1 MKLAYFVHDLA
12 DPAVSRRLKMLKA
25 GGAEPVVIGFRRTEA
40 APDRLEDCPVVDLG
54 QTFDARLGHR
64 AKMTAKAALRSGR
77 LRRLIRGAEVVL
89 CRQLEMLAVGEA
101 ARWTCG
107 LKARLVYEAL
117 DIHRIMLQDTIKG
130 YAMRQ
135 AEKALLR
142 RTDLLIVSS
151 PAFLEAYFR
160 NYPPPV

>member
-40 APDRLEDCPVVDLG
+40 APDRLEDCPVVALG

-107 LKARLVYEAL
+107 LTGSHGVKPTAQCSCGPKRWTGSAATIWARTAMPGTGAPRPCWPL
-117 DIHRIMLQDTIKG
+117 TCKG
-130 YAMRQ
+130 CRQ
-135 AEKALLR
+135 AM
-142 RTDLLIVSS
+142 S
-151 PAFLEAYFR
+151 
-160 NYPPPV
+160 